1 MNAKVQAHKEIC
13 EYLTALYEKKNHDYG
28 DSFHQSFVEGM
39 AMPRIRLGDK
49 FSRFKA
55 LTLNGDQQVKDE
67 SVRDTLLD
75 LANYAIMTVME
86 MDMME
91 KTRKRVAKAKM
102 ALNSIY
108 GYSDASKNRPISDDI
123 NKAIVKLA
131 RSCGIPFQTEDEAS
145 DVVVQ
150 MNAIIAKSG
159 FASVADLMELT
170 HRDVVSED
178 SEYGWTNKLMCRPSR
193 YAPDEEYTIPFPE
206 LERRQEP
213 RVRIESEIEE

>member
-1 MNAKVQAHKEIC
+1 MKTLKNKIAVT
-13 EYLTALYEKKNHDYG
+13 LSALFLMGVLAGCNKTFIDTTYAF
-28 DSFHQSFVEGM
+28 DS
-39 AMPRIRLGDK
+39 
-49 FSRFKA
+49 
-55 LTLNGDQQVKDE
+55 
-67 SVRDTLLD
+67 
-75 LANYAIMTVME
+75 
-86 MDMME
+86 
-91 KTRKRVAKAKM
+91 
-102 ALNSIY
+102 
-108 GYSDASKNRPISDDI
+108 SDASKNRPISDDI